1 MVYLGAL
8 WSLCLLSVV
17 ATKRKASVPITAG
30 IDSKLFKASDWIPDI
45 LQFAED
51 FNRKQRPRHTQVLD
65 FFAGESKISRRGRH
79 RGHVCETF
87 DILHDERQD
96 ILSHGGFFL
105 GLLLCCQVQAFGLAV
120 FGTQCSLWLTWMSQ
134 SIHRRAAKGPCGDW
148 ENLSVYKANI
158 VAENVA
164 VLMLVLYTRQ
174 VHFLEENPGA
184 TYLFRYE
191 SQAFVHSVLGLS
203 MVHTWMKH
211 FGHFM
216 PKPTKL
222 MGSLVGLGSLANTY
236 SKKSWA
242 QRCKHLSKKIRCY
255 NLSFRRPRAIK
266 WYKKR
271 SQPAEPVKVT
281 PKADGSGMWI
291 SGGRDL
297 KKSGAYTSRFAD
309 VLLSTWEANQFSLLE
324 PVFNL
329 SELLYACSF
338 PMRDKGYQSK
348 SGKDA
353 KIQSLLDFKC
363 LKKSPGPGAGRPRP
377 PEEPIEVDP
386 TSRPS
391 TCSCWYTNGPRCNPC
406 KRLPS
411 TSPVVRVTSAVS
423 GKVASTAPS
432 TCSISGNVT
441 SSSPSMFPKCTSPDD
456 ATRTSL
462 RIPTQTTLAS
472 IWADDFESTY
482 FLDN

>member
-45 LQFAED
+45 LQFVED

-203 MVHTWMKH
+203 MVH
-211 FGHFM
+211 
-216 PKPTKL
+216 
-222 MGSLVGLGSLANTY
+222 A
-236 SKKSWA
+236 
-242 QRCKHLSKKIRCY
+242 
-255 NLSFRRPRAIK
+255 
-266 WYKKR
+266 
-271 SQPAEPVKVT
+271 
-281 PKADGSGMWI
+281 
-291 SGGRDL
+291 
-297 KKSGAYTSRFAD
+297 
-309 VLLSTWEANQFSLLE
+309 
-324 PVFNL
+324 
-329 SELLYACSF
+329 
-338 PMRDKGYQSK
+338 
-348 SGKDA
+348 
-353 KIQSLLDFKC
+353 
-363 LKKSPGPGAGRPRP
+363 
-377 PEEPIEVDP
+377 
-386 TSRPS
+386 
-391 TCSCWYTNGPRCNPC
+391 
-406 KRLPS
+406 
-411 TSPVVRVTSAVS
+411 
-423 GKVASTAPS
+423 
-432 TCSISGNVT
+432 
-441 SSSPSMFPKCTSPDD
+441 
-456 ATRTSL
+456 
-462 RIPTQTTLAS
+462 
-472 IWADDFESTY
+472 
-482 FLDN
+482 